1 MQAKKI
7 KIIKVSPEGRKKLA
21 ERYGCRKETIYNA
34 LGFRS
39 YSKQAENIRQ
49 DALNEFGGV
58 EDDKVVFFQE
68 GGEYD

>member
-1 MQAKKI
+1 MQVIKR

-21 ERYGCRKETIYNA
+21 ERYGCRRETIYNA

-39 YSKQAENIRQ
+39 CSRQAESIRQ

-58 EDDKVVFFQE
+58 KQDKVVFL
-68 GGEYD
+68 